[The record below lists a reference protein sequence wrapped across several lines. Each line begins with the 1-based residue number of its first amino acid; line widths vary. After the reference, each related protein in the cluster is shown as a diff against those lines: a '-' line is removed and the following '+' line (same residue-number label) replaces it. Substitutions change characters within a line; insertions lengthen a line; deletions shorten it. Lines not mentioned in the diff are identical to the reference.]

1 MTLSGRRRVVLSRLF
16 YSGRARLRVRVL
28 ILLEIP
34 RSVPTIS
41 GRSSD
46 QAIDTLDEHHRRSI
60 GSLGIERRP
69 LTPQVFDRRHRQQQV
84 LGGFL
89 RSLAAR
95 EGERHL
101 ELPLAQAAQRIRRQ
115 VGRGSTA
122 RFELAAGLDE
132 PGLRSKLGEAGERA
146 LEMFDGLG
154 GSANFPEPTAVG

>member
-1 MTLSGRRRVVLSRLF
+1 MLLRLGCF
-16 YSGRARLRVRVL
+16 KVAALNRVL
-28 ILLEIP
+28 HLLEIP

-46 QAIDTLDEHHRRSI
+46 QAIDALDEHHRRSI
-60 GSLGIERRP
+60 GSLGIERKP

-101 ELPLAQAAQRIRRQ
+101 ELPLAQAA
-115 VGRGSTA
+115 
-122 RFELAAGLDE
+122 
-132 PGLRSKLGEAGERA
+132 
-146 LEMFDGLG
+146 
-154 GSANFPEPTAVG
+154 